1 MIPSDEP
8 ETRSAANLKLS
19 TARVLKWNV
28 IDRFGQQVM
37 YAITGIVLARLLS
50 QEDFGLVG
58 AVLIF
63 QAFASLMIDSGF
75 SYALLQRKQPTR
87 LDYSTVLWFNIGLAL
102 LFYTILWLSASVIA
116 DIFDGDT
123 RLIPLSRVMFL
134 TFILNATAI
143 VQTNRLMKK
152 MDVKLVAVSNIAG
165 LSTGA
170 VAGIWLAV
178 AGYGAWAIVWQS
190 VTAAAVKSAILWIT
204 CRWTPVFMFSFKA
217 LRSYFSVGSGMMFT
231 SFLNTLFQKIYS
243 FFIGNR
249 AGLVPLGYYTQSE
262 KWSTMGVASLSLV
275 ITASFLPLLS
285 QVQDEHE
292 RFAHISS
299 KTNRFTCYL
308 LFPCV
313 GILIMVATPV
323 FHILF
328 GTKWDPSIILFQLLL
343 VRGIFTVLTAQYNNC
358 IISLGKTRCIFYLE
372 LMRDTTAIAALLAT
386 LPLLAVETPDD
397 AVYGI
402 KIMLYWQIAASS
414 LAYMASL
421 IVTSKVTGIAVS
433 RFIHDMVP
441 YAAITAAAMSGIYI
455 TPDTAYPAVNLILKL
470 SIGAGIYIGFNALM
484 HSKIQQDVW
493 EYIYNRFRK
502 KR

>member
-1 MIPSDEP
+1 MRPTPQNRKSTRSTQTMIPSDEP

-262 KWSTMGVASLSLV
+262 NG
-275 ITASFLPLLS
+275 
-285 QVQDEHE
+285 
-292 RFAHISS
+292 
-299 KTNRFTCYL
+299 
-308 LFPCV
+308 
-313 GILIMVATPV
+313 
-323 FHILF
+323 
-328 GTKWDPSIILFQLLL
+328 
-343 VRGIFTVLTAQYNNC
+343 AQ
-358 IISLGKTRCIFYLE
+358 
-372 LMRDTTAIAALLAT
+372 
-386 LPLLAVETPDD
+386 
-397 AVYGI
+397 
-402 KIMLYWQIAASS
+402 
-414 LAYMASL
+414 
-421 IVTSKVTGIAVS
+421 
-433 RFIHDMVP
+433 
-441 YAAITAAAMSGIYI
+441 
-455 TPDTAYPAVNLILKL
+455 
-470 SIGAGIYIGFNALM
+470 
-484 HSKIQQDVW
+484 W
-493 EYIYNRFRK
+493 EWHHYHR
-502 KR
+502 